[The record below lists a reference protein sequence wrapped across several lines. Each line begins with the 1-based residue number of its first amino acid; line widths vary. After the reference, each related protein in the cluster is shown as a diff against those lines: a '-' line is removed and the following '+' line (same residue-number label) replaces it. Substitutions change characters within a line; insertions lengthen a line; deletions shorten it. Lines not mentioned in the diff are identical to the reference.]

1 MVRLLLIFH
10 SEQIVNVSK
19 PYVRDAE
26 TTNGTI
32 MNVTNTLSVFDLFET
47 RNVAVVKLL
56 LVLCFA
62 TLLW

>member
-1 MVRLLLIFH
+1 M
-10 SEQIVNVSK
+10 NVSK
-19 PYVRDAE
+19 PYVCDAE

-32 MNVTNTLSVFDLFET
+32 VSVINTFSVFDLFET

>member
-1 MVRLLLIFH
+1 M
-10 SEQIVNVSK
+10 NVFK
-19 PYVRDAE
+19 PYVCDAE

-32 MNVTNTLSVFDLFET
+32 VNVTNTFVVFDLFET
-47 RNVAVVKLL
+47 RNVVVLRLL